1 MEERAVQ
8 PKTIRAWL
16 VKAMKEGEFA
26 HSDRLPP
33 EKVLAEHLGISRT
46 QLRDVLAGLEREGFI
61 TRRHG
66 VGTIINH
73 HVLDVTNRMD
83 IECEFMDMI
92 RRSGYEPGTAF
103 VQAKEG
109 VATATEAKQLGI
121 EEQAPVL
128 RVERICTADDK
139 PVIYCVD
146 ILAVSLIKKKYQ
158 AEELEQ
164 PIFYFLQQYCD
175 AVPFMDLTD
184 IRAMVADEALAQVL
198 QVEEGTP
205 ILRMDEVDYDVEG
218 NPIICSR
225 EHFVDGVFRHTVM
238 RKKL

>member
-1 MEERAVQ
+1 MERAVQ

-16 VKAMKEGEFA
+16 VKAMKQGEYA
-26 HSDRLPP
+26 QSDRLPP
-33 EKVLAEHLGISRT
+33 EKVLAEQLGISRT

-103 VQAKEG
+103 VRSKQG
-109 VATATEAKQLGI
+109 NATETEAKQLRVEVG
-121 EEQAPVL
+121 APVL
-128 RVERICTADDK
+128 RVERLCTADGK
-139 PVIYCVD
+139 PAIYCVD
-146 ILAVSLIKKKYQ
+146 VLATAMIQKKYP
-158 AEELEQ
+158 AEELEH
-164 PIFYFLQQYCD
+164 PIFDFLQAYCD
-175 AVPFMDLTD
+175 VVPFMDLTD
-184 IRAMVADEALAQVL
+184 IRAMVADEALSRIMQIP
-198 QVEEGTP
+198 EGTP
-205 ILRMDEVDYDVEG
+205 ILCMDEVDYDVEG
-218 NPIICSR
+218 NPVICSR
-225 EHFVDGVFRHTVM
+225 ELFVDGVFRHTVM

>member
-1 MEERAVQ
+1 MERAVQ

-16 VKAMKEGEFA
+16 VNAMKQGEYA
-26 HSDRLPP
+26 RSERLPP
-33 EKVLAEHLGISRT
+33 EKVLAEQLGISRT

-73 HVLDVTNRMD
+73 HVLNVANRMD

-92 RRSGYEPGTAF
+92 RHNGYEPGTAY
-103 VQAKEG
+103 VRSSEG
-109 VATATEAKQLGI
+109 TATATEAKQLNL
-121 EEQAPVL
+121 EENTPVL
-128 RVERICTADDK
+128 RVERLCTADDK
-139 PVIYCVD
+139 PAIYCVD
-146 ILAVSLIKKKYQ
+146 VMAMSIIKKQYL
-158 AEELEQ
+158 EEDLEK
-164 PIFYFLQQYCD
+164 PIFFFLQKYCD

-184 IRAMVADEALAQVL
+184 IRAMVADESLGQIMQVPK
-198 QVEEGTP
+198 GTP
-205 ILRMDEVDYDVEG
+205 ILCMDEVDYDVEG
-218 NPIICSR
+218 NPVICSR